1 MSMAKEI
8 YNQPFGTTLISNG
21 KPTTEFFT
29 LLDQLVNLEIQE
41 GEGSP
46 ELTLDAPRKT
56 RYWDTLTNDFY
67 FKTTNEGTTNAMG
80 QPIGWILE

>member
-1 MSMAKEI
+1 MAKEI
-8 YNQPFGTTLISNG
+8 YNQAFGVTLIENG

-29 LLDQLVNLEIQE
+29 LLDQLVNLETQE
-41 GEGSP
+41 GEGNP
-46 ELTLDAPRKT
+46 ELVLDAPRKT

-67 FKTTNEGTTNAMG
+67 FKTTTEGTTNLSG

>member
-1 MSMAKEI
+1 MAKEI
-8 YNQPFGTTLISNG
+8 YNQPFGTTLIRDG

-29 LLDQLVNLEIQE
+29 LLDQLVSLETQE

-46 ELTLDAPRKT
+46 ELVLDAPRKT

-67 FKTTNEGTTNAMG
+67 FKTTSEGTTNAMG